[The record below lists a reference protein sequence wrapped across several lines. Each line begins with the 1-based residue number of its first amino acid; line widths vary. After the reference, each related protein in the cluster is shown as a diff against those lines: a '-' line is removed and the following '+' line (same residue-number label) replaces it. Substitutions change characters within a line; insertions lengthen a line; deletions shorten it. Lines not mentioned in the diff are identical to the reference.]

1 MEVKEEQSGGALRPG
16 RSQAE
21 RSQATREALVGAAR
35 KLFAERGFAAVGTGE
50 IAAQPVT
57 PLAHVLMGAL
67 DEAAM
72 VVARAEDPEA
82 MRVEVAATLQTLLDG
97 LRLQAPKRA
106 SGRR

>member
-1 MEVKEEQSGGALRPG
+1 MTMVNMAGAELNGAEERLVECY
-16 RSQAE
+16 RS
-21 RSQATREALVGAAR
+21 
-35 KLFAERGFAAVGTGE
+35 
-50 IAAQPVT
+50 
-57 PLAHVLMGAL
+57 LAHVLMGAL